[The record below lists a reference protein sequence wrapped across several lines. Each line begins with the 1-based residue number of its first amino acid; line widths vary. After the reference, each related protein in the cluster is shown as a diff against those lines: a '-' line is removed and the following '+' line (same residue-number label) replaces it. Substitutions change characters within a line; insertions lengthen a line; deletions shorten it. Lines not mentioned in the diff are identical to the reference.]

1 MGIIIRKE
9 NADMSTTLF
18 DLSGK
23 VAVVTGGNG
32 GIGLGIATG
41 LAQAG
46 AAVVIAARNVKK
58 SKLAVRSLEKVGLRV
73 MPLTVEVQDETSVR
87 AMVQKAS
94 QAFGHIDILVNNA
107 GISVAN
113 MPQDCSLEEWQQV
126 ININLNGAFICSREV
141 YPHMKAGG
149 GGKIINIGSMT
160 AIFGHPMV
168 ASYSA
173 SKGAVVQLTKS
184 LAIAWAKENIQVNA
198 IMPGWIESDMTA
210 VIRQFPEYHAAIT
223 ARIPQERWG
232 QPADLAGTA
241 VFLASGAS
249 DYVTGIT
256 LPVDG
261 GYAAM

>member
-1 MGIIIRKE
+1 
-9 NADMSTTLF
+9 MSTTLF

-46 AAVVIAARNVKK
+46 AAIVIAARNAKK
-58 SKLAVRSLEKVGLRV
+58 NELAVRSLEKAGLRAV
-73 MPLTVEVQDETSVR
+73 ALKVEVQDEASVR
-87 AMVQKAS
+87 EMVREAA
-94 QAFGHIDILVNNA
+94 QAFGQIDILVNNA
-107 GISVAN
+107 GISVVK
-113 MPQDCSLEEWQQV
+113 MPQDYSLDEWQRV
-126 ININLNGAFICSREV
+126 MNINLNGAFLCSREV
-141 YPHMKAGG
+141 YRHMKAAG

-160 AIFGHPMV
+160 SIFGHPMV

-198 IMPGWIESDMTA
+198 IMPGWIETDLTA
-210 VIRQFPEYHAAIT
+210 RIKQLPEYHAAIS

-241 VFLASGAS
+241 VFLASKAS
-249 DYVTGIT
+249 DYVTGIA

>member
-1 MGIIIRKE
+1 
-9 NADMSTTLF
+9 MSTTLF

-46 AAVVIAARNVKK
+46 AAVVIAARNAEK
-58 SKLAVRSLEKVGLRV
+58 SELAVRSLEKAGLRA
-73 MPLTVEVQDETSVR
+73 MALTVEVQDETSVR
-87 AMVQKAS
+87 KMVRDAS
-94 QAFGHIDILVNNA
+94 QAFGSIDILVNNA

-113 MPQDCSLEEWQQV
+113 MPQNYSLDEWQRV
-126 ININLNGAFICSREV
+126 MNVNLNGAFLCSREV
-141 YPHMKAGG
+141 YPLMKVGG

-168 ASYSA
+168 SSYAA

-184 LAIAWAKENIQVNA
+184 LAVAWARENIQVNA
-198 IMPGWIESDMTA
+198 IMPGWIETDLTA
-210 VIRQFPEYHAAIT
+210 RIKKLPDYHAAIS

-232 QPADLAGTA
+232 HPTDLAGTA
-241 VFLASGAS
+241 IFLASRAS

>member
-1 MGIIIRKE
+1 
-9 NADMSTTLF
+9 MSATVF

-32 GIGLGIATG
+32 GIGLGIVKG

-46 AAVVIAARNVKK
+46 ATIIIAARNKEK
-58 SKLAVRSLEKVGLRV
+58 SELAVRSLEKAGLNAAA
-73 MPLTVEVQDETSVR
+73 LTVDVQDETSVR
-87 AMVQKAS
+87 DMVRDAAH
-94 QAFGHIDILVNNA
+94 AFGHIDILVNNA
-107 GISVAN
+107 GISKAN
-113 MPQDCSLEEWQQV
+113 IPQKYSLDEWQKV
-126 ININLNGAFICSREV
+126 MNINLNGTFLCSREV
-141 YPHMKAGG
+141 YPYMKAGG

-160 AIFGHPMV
+160 SIFGHSML
-168 ASYSA
+168 ASYAA

-184 LAIAWAKENIQVNA
+184 LAIAWARENIQVNV
-198 IMPGWIESDMTA
+198 ILPGWIETDMTS
-210 VIRQFPEYHAAIT
+210 VIKQLPEYHAAIT

-241 VFLASGAS
+241 VFLASKAS
-249 DYVTGIT
+249 DYVTGIA

>member
-1 MGIIIRKE
+1 
-9 NADMSTTLF
+9 MSTNLF

-46 AAVVIAARNVKK
+46 AAIVIAARNAKK
-58 SKLAVRSLEKVGLRV
+58 SEMAVRSLEKAGTRA
-73 MPLTVEVQDETSVR
+73 MALTVEVQEETSVR
-87 AMVQKAS
+87 EMVREAS
-94 QAFGHIDILVNNA
+94 KAFGHIDILVNNA

-113 MPQDCSLEEWQQV
+113 MPQNYSLEEWQQV
-126 ININLNGAFICSREV
+126 MNINLNGAFLCSREV

-160 AIFGHPMV
+160 SIFGHPFV

-184 LAIAWAKENIQVNA
+184 LAIAWAKKNIQVNA
-198 IMPGWIESDMTA
+198 ILPGWIETDMTA
-210 VIRQFPEYHAAIT
+210 LMRQIPEGNTTII

-241 VFLASGAS
+241 VFLASKAS
-249 DYVTGIT
+249 DYVTGIA